1 MHPRSLEWIEV
12 KAQVSRPSV
21 GNGKACASSR
31 LLLVIEYHMLQPSI
45 QRTGPT
51 TEALARRIR
60 RAHSQDH
67 QLAFGMPVTVI
78 IWMFDESN
86 PTQIILYP
94 REDGRLRLADNAEAI
109 CAEDGWEDYDTGF
122 FELWM
127 LNERGLGTWE
137 KARWNTPLSVPMGN
151 SLLIRDL
158 GVTEMRDFDIYEHH
172 ILATVGPHR
181 IKATKAKHRF
191 DKARHYDGSGIQPRY
206 TSYSTRSRASQTR
219 FRKRLPSRFWH
230 TSDRDSLDVDEQKLQ
245 GVKAPSEIILYPRK
259 DRRLL
264 MVDHITI
271 NDSEEWEDT
280 FFRSWL
286 KIKWSTPVK
295 APENNTLLIR
305 DMGVTDSDMDDLEI
319 YQQHLH
325 IISPATL
332 PPHRQDLTPGQS
344 HGSLTSVGITR
355 YMTVWSVISSAP
367 QEASGM
373 PDRQSLKPPQSVSA
387 VSRTITAQ
395 LSLRTRGPVLTAGL
409 TEHLPRNGVGISP
422 LILSIAALNGKSD
435 ADLVKGENY
444 QIVDMRVFTS
454 GRIIKIVSYDVAC
467 QYTKKIVPYVG
478 LLSQHLGEMA
488 GIEIDS
494 VVSEIPELV
503 EV

>member
-1 MHPRSLEWIEV
+1 
-12 KAQVSRPSV
+12 
-21 GNGKACASSR
+21 
-31 LLLVIEYHMLQPSI
+31 MLQPSI

-60 RAHSQDH
+60 HAHSQDH
-67 QLAFGMPVTVI
+67 QLTFGMPVTVI

-94 REDGRLRLADNAEAI
+94 REDGRLRLTDNAEAI

-122 FELWM
+122 FELDPAKIHLL
-127 LNERGLGTWE
+127 LNAQQSEPN
-137 KARWNTPLSVPMGN
+137 AVPQAITF
-151 SLLIRDL
+151 SI
-158 GVTEMRDFDIYEHH
+158 
-172 ILATVGPHR
+172 
-181 IKATKAKHRF
+181 
-191 DKARHYDGSGIQPRY
+191 
-206 TSYSTRSRASQTR
+206 
-219 FRKRLPSRFWH
+219 WH
-230 TSDRDSLDVDEQKLQ
+230 TSDRDSLDVELQ
-245 GVKAPSEIILYPRK
+245 GVKAPSEIILYPLE
-259 DRRLL
+259 DRRLR

-271 NDSEEWEDT
+271 NDPEEWEDT
-280 FFRSWL
+280 FFS
-286 KIKWSTPVK
+286 
-295 APENNTLLIR
+295 
-305 DMGVTDSDMDDLEI
+305 
-319 YQQHLH
+319 H

-332 PPHRQDLTPGQS
+332 PPHRQDLTPGRS

-355 YMTVWSVISSAP
+355 YMTVCADCRTHRTSST
-367 QEASGM
+367 ERRG
-373 PDRQSLKPPQSVSA
+373 
-387 VSRTITAQ
+387 TAEPCAKTEP
-395 LSLRTRGPVLTAGL
+395 SPEIHGNVPTKLTKCYL
-409 TEHLPRNGVGISP
+409 FQV
-422 LILSIAALNGKSD
+422 ALNGKSD

>member
-1 MHPRSLEWIEV
+1 M
-12 KAQVSRPSV
+12 AQGSNQDTPLTQRAAERAKRGS
-21 GNGKACASSR
+21 ASDY
-31 LLLVIEYHMLQPSI
+31 LL
-45 QRTGPT
+45 
-51 TEALARRIR
+51 
-60 RAHSQDH
+60 D
-67 QLAFGMPVTVI
+67 FGTPVTVI
-78 IWMFDESN
+78 
-86 PTQIILYP
+86 
-94 REDGRLRLADNAEAI
+94 
-109 CAEDGWEDYDTGF
+109 
-122 FELWM
+122 LWTLM
-127 LNERGLGTWE
+127 
-137 KARWNTPLSVPMGN
+137 
-151 SLLIRDL
+151 
-158 GVTEMRDFDIYEHH
+158 
-172 ILATVGPHR
+172 
-181 IKATKAKHRF
+181 
-191 DKARHYDGSGIQPRY
+191 
-206 TSYSTRSRASQTR
+206 SR
-219 FRKRLPSRFWH
+219 
-230 TSDRDSLDVDEQKLQ
+230 
-245 GVKAPSEIILYPRK
+245 GVKAPSEIILYPRE

-395 LSLRTRGPVLTAGL
+395 LSLRTRGPGTCTIGPHYSISLMMDPSADCRTHRTSSTERRGTAEPCAKTEPSPEIHGNVPTKLTKCYL
-409 TEHLPRNGVGISP
+409 FQV
-422 LILSIAALNGKSD
+422 ALNGKSD